1 MAIKFFNH
9 CARVSSFI
17 AFVLPRTFKKD
28 SVINKL
34 NEHFYLEYEEL
45 LSDNSFEI
53 DGLDKSVP
61 AVFQIW
67 VKRPSRRARVEILG
81 DHEDLEFLPPERVAE
96 ADILFQRVHADI
108 GGGYPE
114 TQSGP
119 AKYPLGWLIDEA
131 ILHGMQINL
140 TMYNH
145 LVLGQAREGGTRS
158 YTEPSVRAKLHNSMT
173 FGWLPFEVIPKRIK
187 WRDWPQRGSLFGCI
201 CLFVN
206 HAGSMTAFSYIIRFT
221 NEWLR
226 TQPTGPPN
234 LPTKNKVRIEGP
246 SS

>member
-1 MAIKFFNH
+1 MFRINRWTEPQEYKPNPFDVGGAKPQDIKQVWF
-9 CARVSSFI
+9 A
-17 AFVLPRTFKKD
+17 
-28 SVINKL
+28 
-34 NEHFYLEYEEL
+34 
-45 LSDNSFEI
+45 
-53 DGLDKSVP
+53 G
-61 AVFQIW
+61 
-67 VKRPSRRARVEILG
+67 
-81 DHEDLEFLPPERVAE
+81 
-96 ADILFQRVHADI
+96 VHADI

-114 TQSGP
+114 TQSSP

-187 WRDWPQRGSLFGCI
+187 WRDWPQRGSLFGWYLPLCEPRRI
-201 CLFVN
+201 DDGVLV
-206 HAGSMTAFSYIIRFT
+206 HHSVYERMAAD
-221 NEWLR
+221 
-226 TQPTGPPN
+226 PTYRPPN